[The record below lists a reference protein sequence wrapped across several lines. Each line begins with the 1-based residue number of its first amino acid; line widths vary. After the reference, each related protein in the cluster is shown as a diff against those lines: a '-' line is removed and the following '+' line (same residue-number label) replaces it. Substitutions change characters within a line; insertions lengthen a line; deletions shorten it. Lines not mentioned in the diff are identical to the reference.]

1 MRREKFSFAQS
12 GENSGSWISHLLIF
26 SFLTLISLI
35 PSGMVS
41 AKTVQ
46 KMGAPDLPN
55 VYGIVAVYDLG
66 FNDPRTRS
74 SHTVWVGN
82 REAFDIIYTYEFQHG
97 IQGFNDPDYEDK
109 KLVEG
114 RQLDEDGGDNDW
126 LRDDDS
132 LGLNVNNLPL
142 LRPGITYTIDAY
154 TRFEA
159 HKKGNRRLSHTWFV
173 DDSLDFAFM
182 R

>member
-1 MRREKFSFAQS
+1 MRRGFFSFAHSAQTI
-12 GENSGSWISHLLIF
+12 GSCVSYLFIF
-26 SFLTLISLI
+26 SFLTLGYISF
-35 PSGMVS
+35 SGIAH
-41 AKTVQ
+41 AKTVE
-46 KMGAPDLPN
+46 KTGAPDLPN

-74 SHTVWVGN
+74 GHTVWVGN
-82 REAFDIIYTYEFQHG
+82 REQFDIIYTYEFQHG

-109 KLVEG
+109 KLIEG

-126 LRDDDS
+126 FRDDDYR
-132 LGLNVNNLPL
+132 GLNVNNLPL
-142 LRPGITYTIDAY
+142 LIPGITYTIDAY

-159 HKKGNRRLSHTWFV
+159 HKKGVRRLSHSWFV
-173 DDSLDFAFM
+173 KDTLDFAFM

>member
-1 MRREKFSFAQS
+1 MRLEIFSPAHNRQ
-12 GENSGSWISHLLIF
+12 NSRSWRSYLLIF

-46 KMGAPDLPN
+46 KLGAPDLPN
-55 VYGIVAVYDLG
+55 VYGIVSVYELG
-66 FNDPRTRS
+66 FNDPWTRS
-74 SHTVWVGN
+74 GHTVWVGN

-97 IQGFNDPDYEDK
+97 IQGFNHPDYEDK
-109 KLVEG
+109 KLIEG
-114 RQLDEDGGDNDW
+114 RQLDEDGGENDW
-126 LRDDDS
+126 LRDDDY

-142 LRPGITYTIDAY
+142 LGPGITYTLDVY
-154 TRFEA
+154 TRFDA
-159 HKKGNRRLSHTWFV
+159 HKKGIRRLNHTWFV
-173 DDSLDFAFM
+173 KDKFNFAFM